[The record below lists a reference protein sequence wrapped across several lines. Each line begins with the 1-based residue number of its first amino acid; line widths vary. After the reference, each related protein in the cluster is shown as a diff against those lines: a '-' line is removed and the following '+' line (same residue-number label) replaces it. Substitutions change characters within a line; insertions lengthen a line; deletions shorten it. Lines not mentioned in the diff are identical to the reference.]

1 MPNIHKVDSPDSS
14 SPTTPQERPGLSR
27 FGSLIGSRNK
37 TSPSPQNGA
46 LAPPPPNGTREKELE
61 EKLIQE
67 QTTRIAAEKKVKEV
81 NAEIED
87 LSATLFQQANEM
99 VAQERKEKA
108 DLTEK
113 NQALQEQIAQLESE
127 QTKTV
132 QQKKKAGADGEW
144 TAMMKAGDEKLAKE
158 NERLRET
165 LRRLE
170 QREVDRKKRL
180 ERLEAAAKRVER
192 VKAML
197 QPP

>member
-1 MPNIHKVDSPDSS
+1 MIH
-14 SPTTPQERPGLSR
+14 
-27 FGSLIGSRNK
+27 
-37 TSPSPQNGA
+37 
-46 LAPPPPNGTREKELE
+46 
-61 EKLIQE
+61 E

-113 NQALQEQIAQLESE
+113 NNVLREQIEKLEL
-127 QTKTV
+127 
-132 QQKKKAGADGEW
+132 QQKEKAEQKQRAVADGEW
-144 TAMMKAGDEKLAKE
+144 TAMMKAGEEKLAKE
-158 NERLRET
+158 NERLKEK

-170 QREVDRKKRL
+170 QREGDRKKRL
-180 ERLEAAAKRVER
+180 ERLEAANKRVER